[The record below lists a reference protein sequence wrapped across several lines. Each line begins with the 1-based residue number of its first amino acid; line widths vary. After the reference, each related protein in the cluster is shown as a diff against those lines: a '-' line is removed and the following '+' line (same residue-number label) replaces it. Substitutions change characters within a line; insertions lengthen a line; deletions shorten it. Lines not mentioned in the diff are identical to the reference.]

1 MRHRWLRVS
10 LFAMPTY
17 NATINTGKQA
27 VLLISRL
34 QKALFFVSHGIIL
47 PKLSLFAKFPALNSF
62 SYKE

>member
-34 QKALFFVSHGIIL
+34 QKALFFVSHGITHSIYDWL
-47 PKLSLFAKFPALNSF
+47 LGYFKI
-62 SYKE
+62 